1 MLQNIALHVWVN
13 LFLCCLIQSAIAQ
26 QPITITIQPKAWVSN
41 QRIYLKDIA
50 TINAPAHLSEKISN
64 IYLTYAP
71 KPGKSKVVKGSWIDS
86 RINAVNLHAKLN
98 LSIPEVV
105 EITRAS
111 QIISQEDYFS
121 HFNDFISKHI
131 GPEVQFEVSRFQV
144 KGDTPLP
151 VGKLEIKV
159 QRQASVDLR
168 GYVSLTAS
176 IFINDAFVQRVGLS
190 GWIDRFEDIVCSTK
204 PLNRKVVLEHRDIF
218 LSTRNV
224 SKVKD
229 TYFTRLEDLIGKR
242 LKRKAGNGE
251 IIFASMVE
259 TPPVIKKGDKVTI
272 IAESSALLVKTIGIA
287 LTDGYPGEQI
297 SVRNI
302 MSNKRVQAIVI
313 DQSTV
318 KVQY

>member
-1 MLQNIALHVWVN
+1 MLRHVRSHVFIN
-13 LFLCCLIQSAIAQ
+13 CVLYCLIQSAIAQ

-64 IYLTYAP
+64 VYLIYAP
-71 KPGKSKVVKGSWIDS
+71 KPGKSKVIKGAWIES
-86 RINAVNLHAKLN
+86 RIKAINLHGN
-98 LSIPEVV
+98 VSFSIPENI

-111 QIISQEDYFS
+111 QIITQEDYFN
-121 HFNDFISKHI
+121 HFNDYISKHI
-131 GPEVQFEVSRFQV
+131 GTEVRFEVSRFQV

-151 VGKLEIKV
+151 VGTLEIKV

-176 IFINDAFVQRVGLS
+176 IFIKDEFVQRVGLS
-190 GWIDRFEDIVCSTK
+190 GWIDRFEDIVCVTQ
-204 PLNRKVVLEHRDIF
+204 PLNRSHVIEHRDVS

-229 TYFTRLEDLIGKR
+229 TYYTRIEDVIGKR
-242 LKRKAGNGE
+242 IKRKSGNGE
-251 IIFASMVE
+251 IIFASMIEV
-259 TPPVIKKGDKVTI
+259 PPLIRKGDKVTI
-272 IAESSALLVKTIGIA
+272 IAESALLFVKTMGIA
-287 LTDGYPGEQI
+287 QSDGYPGEQI
-297 SVRNI
+297 RVKNT
-302 MSNKRVQAIVI
+302 MSNKVIQAIVV

-318 KVQY
+318 KVHY